1 MMMMKL
7 KYTLTTLSVWIALV
21 VFFMPVG
28 CSSRYTVPPS
38 DKQPYPGE
46 INRHVRWIQAE
57 PDHIYRI
64 LTHPEGIKIVCP
76 EGTIVS
82 YLSPQ
87 PYSVGDIVETRVEH
101 IFKLKWTARV
111 EQVIENRLI
120 RLTFQD
126 GFFKGGTELW
136 QFSPQANGT
145 RVSQAIIVEPK
156 GFLKRLAW
164 VTKIR
169 RKHDKMVELF
179 LDNLKR
185 EAEMQP
191 SRLDGILKS
200 DNSN

>member
-1 MMMMKL
+1 MMMKL
-7 KYTLTTLSVWIALV
+7 KYTFTILSVWIAWV
-21 VFFMPVG
+21 VFLMPVG
-28 CSSRYTVPPS
+28 CASRYTVPPS
-38 DKQPYPGE
+38 DEHQIPGE
-46 INRHVRWIQAE
+46 INRHKRWIEAG

-64 LTHPEGIKIVCP
+64 LTHPEGIKILCP
-76 EGTIVS
+76 EGTLVS
-82 YLSPQ
+82 YLSPR

-101 IFKLKWTARV
+101 IFKLQWTARV

-136 QFSPQANGT
+136 EFSPQAGGT
-145 RVSQAIIVEPK
+145 HVSQTIIVEPK

-164 VTKIR
+164 VTKVR
-169 RKHDKMVELF
+169 RKHDKMVEVF

-191 SRLDGILKS
+191 SRPD
-200 DNSN
+200 